1 MGPGRR
7 AFTRPFRQLRA
18 ALAAREGM
26 TAKPVCPD
34 CGLEVPAR
42 LWGAHQSLCTKEAA
56 AVGDATTT
64 AEGSD
69 GLPPAA

>member
-7 AFTRPFRQLRA
+7 AFTRPFRALRS
-18 ALAAREGM
+18 ALVAR
-26 TAKPVCPD
+26 D
-34 CGLEVPAR
+34 YEVVHAR
-42 LWGAHQSLCTKEAA
+42 DWHGQEEQDAPTP
-56 AVGDATTT
+56 GDADVR